1 MTTRLTIGSYNSQG
15 MGTGRLDYINEVMD
29 NIDFLCLQEHWL
41 FGEQMNMSK
50 KLLKSVLCMESR
62 V

>member
-1 MTTRLTIGSYNSQG
+1 

-41 FGEQMNMSK
+41 FGEQMNMLEK
-50 KLLKSVLCMESR
+50 MLKTVLCMESR